1 MTDIDKLIQAV
12 QEEDLNFLKK
22 HLKKKKEKKSKEQNN
37 E

>member
-22 HLKKKKEKKSKEQNN
+22 TLNKKKEKKSKEQKQ
-37 E
+37 